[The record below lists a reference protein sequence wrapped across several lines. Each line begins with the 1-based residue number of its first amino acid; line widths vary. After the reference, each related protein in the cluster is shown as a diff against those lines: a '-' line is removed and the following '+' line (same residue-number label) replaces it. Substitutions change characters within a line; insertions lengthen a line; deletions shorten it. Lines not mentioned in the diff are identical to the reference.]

1 MTCEC
6 SGSGAPTTFNG
17 QRGQIVHLL
26 DAEEVKSTAPSH
38 AHSTLRGK
46 SSLEELSLGATS
58 SPWGEENVLN
68 GTDGLTGTVVVASV
82 PLGLS
87 SGSIGLDILQ
97 AGADDLEELELPV
110 WVGSE
115 GLNEALLVVIL
126 VIDEL
131 VLRVVVAGLGVNNGL
146 WGELLDGGLNVRP
159 VVVLELLD
167 EGVSVV
173 SHSLVWGEARVNHG
187 ARINTEGSVEDTS
200 LEIGGSGSWD
210 SSVLSA
216 NWCVHPWGE
225 DELLEVADSLAR
237 AIVVTGVPLGGG
249 VLDVSL
255 DVCHAG
261 ADDLEDLELP
271 VGVSSEGLD
280 DGLLVVPLVIDVLVG
295 WVVVADI
302 SVSLDLR
309 DEFLDSSSDSG
320 PVLVLKGGNESIG
333 VVGQVLIWLEARVDI
348 GTDIDTEGSV
358 EDTGL
363 EICDGSGGDSA
374 VLGKNESF
382 SNNGEHFHGQESL
395 KIIYYYNS
403 DESNRRH
410 MWQLARIAYI
420 IL

>member
-1 MTCEC
+1 MKCEC
-6 SGSGAPTTFNG
+6 SGSGAPTSFNG

-68 GTDGLTGTVVVASV
+68 ATDGLTGTVVVASV

-87 SGSIGLDILQ
+87 GGGIGLNILH
-97 AGADDLEELELPV
+97 AGADDLEE
-110 WVGSE
+110 
-115 GLNEALLVVIL
+115 
-126 VIDEL
+126 
-131 VLRVVVAGLGVNNGL
+131 
-146 WGELLDGGLNVRP
+146 
-159 VVVLELLD
+159 
-167 EGVSVV
+167 
-173 SHSLVWGEARVNHG
+173 
-187 ARINTEGSVEDTS
+187 
-200 LEIGGSGSWD
+200 
-210 SSVLSA
+210 
-216 NWCVHPWGE
+216 
-225 DELLEVADSLAR
+225 
-237 AIVVTGVPLGGG
+237 
-249 VLDVSL
+249 
-255 DVCHAG
+255 
-261 ADDLEDLELP
+261 LELP

-280 DGLLVVPLVIDVLVG
+280 DGLLVVPLVINILVG
-295 WVVVADI
+295 WIVVADT
-302 SVSLDLR
+302 SVSLDFR
-309 DEFLDSSSDSG
+309 EEFLDSRNDSG

-333 VVGQVLIWLEARVDI
+333 VVGQFLIWREARVDI

-363 EICDGSGGDSA
+363 EVCDGSGGDSG

>member
-1 MTCEC
+1 MQV
-6 SGSGAPTTFNG
+6 
-17 QRGQIVHLL
+17 QRLRCADNTQRSKRAEIVHLL
-26 DAEEVKSTAPSH
+26 DAEEVKPTAPSH

-58 SPWGEENVLN
+58 SPWGEENALN
-68 GTDGLTGTVVVASV
+68 ATDGLTGTVVVSSV

-87 SGSIGLDILQ
+87 SGGIGLDILH
-97 AGADDLEELELPV
+97 AGADNLKELELPV

-131 VLRVVVAGLGVNNGL
+131 VLSVVVADLGISLGL
-146 WGELLDGGLNVRP
+146 WGELLDGGLNVGP

-167 EGVSVV
+167 ESVSVV
-173 SHSLVWGEARVNHG
+173 CHSLVWDEARVNHG
-187 ARINTEGSVEDTS
+187 AHINTEGSVEDTS
-200 LEIGGSGSWD
+200 LEVGGSGSWD
-210 SSVLSA
+210 STVLST
-216 NWCVHPWGE
+216 NWCAPPWGE
-225 DELLEVADSLAR
+225 DELLEVADSLASF
-237 AIVVTGVPLGGG
+237 IVLTGVPLGGG

-255 DVCHAG
+255 DGCHAG
-261 ADDLEDLELP
+261 ADDLEELELP
-271 VGVSSEGLD
+271 VGVSFRGLD
-280 DGLLVVPLVIDVLVG
+280 DGLLVVPLVIDRLVG
-295 WVVVADI
+295 WVGVADM
-302 SVSLDLR
+302 SVGLDLR
-309 DEFLDSSSDSG
+309 EEFLDGRHDSG
-320 PVLVLKGGNESIG
+320 PVLVLKCGNESIG
-333 VVGQVLIWLEARVDI
+333 VVGQFLIGGEARVDL

-358 EDTGL
+358 EDTSL
-363 EICDGSGGDSA
+363 EVCDGSGGDSG